1 MCDKKSRTKLS
12 LEDKMA
18 LFAYKEE
25 HPDAS
30 FATITEIFTEKL
42 NKKIDRTNIRLDDQE
57 AVTEPVREPEDEVVL
72 ELVDPGE
79 SGVIVAT
86 PSVNQVTSTR
96 KRKQPAITDFFA
108 KKNQLKLNLCSP
120 TDFYWQLPL
129 NRGKICIIL
138 VDTPYKQQYS
148 L

>member
-12 LEDKMA
+12 VEDKMA
-18 LFAYKEE
+18 MFAYKEE

-30 FATITEIFTEKL
+30 FATIAIE
-42 NKKIDRTNIRLDDQE
+42 NMRLDGRED
-57 AVTEPVREPEDEVVL
+57 VREPEDEVVL
-72 ELVDPGE
+72 ELVDSGE

-108 KKNQLKLNLCSP
+108 KK
-120 TDFYWQLPL
+120 
-129 NRGKICIIL
+129 KIN
-138 VDTPYKQQYS
+138 
-148 L
+148 